1 MKLDKVMVPVDGS
14 DHSMRAAEAAADLV
28 GPAGGEILL
37 VHCHKSFPSV
47 IGEPYLQE
55 AITRIR
61 ENSDDLIAP
70 YRTLFREKGLTV
82 VERLLEGPP
91 GSVLPEV
98 AEIEK
103 CDMIVMG
110 SRGRTDL
117 QGLFLGSVTHR
128 VLRSTPC
135 PVLVVR

>member
-1 MKLDKVMVPVDGS
+1 MKLRKIMVPVDGS
-14 DHSMRAAEAAADLV
+14 DHSMRAAESAADLAAL
-28 GPAGGEILL
+28 AGGEIFL

-61 ENSDDLIAP
+61 ENSDALTAP
-70 YRTLFREKGLTV
+70 FRELFEKKGLSV

-91 GSVLPEV
+91 GSVLPEI
-98 AEIEK
+98 ARIEK

>member
-1 MKLDKVMVPVDGS
+1 MKFKKIMVPVDGS
-14 DHSMRAAEAAADLV
+14 DHSMKAAETAADLV
-28 GPAGGEILL
+28 FLTGGEILL

-47 IGEPYLQE
+47 IGEPYPQE

-61 ENSDDLIAP
+61 ENSDELMTP
-70 YRTLFREKGLTV
+70 YRHLRREKGIGV
-82 VERLLEGPP
+82 VERLVEGPP
-91 GSVLPEV
+91 GSVLPEI
-98 AEIEK
+98 ADIEK

>member
-1 MKLDKVMVPVDGS
+1 MELKKIMVPVDGS
-14 DHSMRAAEAAADLV
+14 DHSMRAAEAAADLAAM
-28 GPAGGEILL
+28 AGGEVLL

-61 ENSDDLIAP
+61 EHSDTLVAP
-70 YRTLFREKGLTV
+70 YRELFNKRGIAV
-82 VERLLEGPP
+82 VERLLEGPA
-91 GSVLPEV
+91 GGVLPEI
-98 AEIEK
+98 AQIEK